1 MCACV
6 KRENDRAGMNS
17 DAMASPTLIYCKQL
31 HHSVVECCE
40 WNIEFKVLNLQ
51 VLFCLF
57 LMKCD
62 QFDSMRT
69 IKKWRKNSKNNS
81 NIQRSFLFFLMW
93 MKRNNWR
100 YQKYHLDYSDWIKV
114 RRKQQIEVKLLSGL
128 FFIKLRVE
136 IILCDVSGDQCK
148 SQK

>member
-1 MCACV
+1 MRV
-6 KRENDRAGMNS
+6 WREKTIALEWIQMRWQAQRWFTANS
-17 DAMASPTLIYCKQL
+17 YIIQL
-31 HHSVVECCE
+31 WNVVSET
-40 WNIEFKVLNLQ
+40 
-51 VLFCLF
+51 
-57 LMKCD
+57 
-62 QFDSMRT
+62 S
-69 IKKWRKNSKNNS
+69 NSKCSTCKYYSVYFSWNVIS
-81 NIQRSFLFFLMW
+81 LIRWERSKSDEKTRRIIQTFNEVFFLLKW